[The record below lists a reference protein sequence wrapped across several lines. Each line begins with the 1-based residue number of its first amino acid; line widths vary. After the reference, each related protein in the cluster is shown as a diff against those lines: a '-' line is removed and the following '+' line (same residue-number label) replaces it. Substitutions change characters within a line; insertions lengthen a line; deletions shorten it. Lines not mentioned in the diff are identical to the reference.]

1 MIVTRYKVIKII
13 LLILFSV
20 NQIFA
25 QNIDF
30 KSSNFKSDKE
40 GLKQA
45 VKNIKLGDEYLG
57 KGNEAIFAR
66 NDAIDFLE
74 KALFYYRLMFVPL
87 FQPYILKLV
96 SHLSLLI
103 SIY

>member
-1 MIVTRYKVIKII
+1 MIVTRYKIIKII

-66 NDAIDFLE
+66 NDAIDFFE
-74 KALFYYRLMFVPL
+74 KALFYF
-87 FQPYILKLV
+87 LKADD
-96 SHLSLLI
+96 
-103 SIY
+103 